1 MPEVS
6 PSMLSV
12 SFLQKCLG
20 TCMQSQET
28 LGAKFLGSILG
39 RSPGSGGGTNPL
51 EAPHS
56 SWEANLN
63 SRTKDGLFTA
73 LHGEMVVCPM

>member
-1 MPEVS
+1 
-6 PSMLSV
+6 
-12 SFLQKCLG
+12 
-20 TCMQSQET
+20 MQSQET

-39 RSPGSGGGTNPL
+39 SSPGSGGGTNPL

-56 SWEANLN
+56 CWEANLN

-73 LHGEMVVCPM
+73 LHGMQHLCSKWSSVFEWGKPM